1 MGLQE
6 KKSKAHQCRAHIPC
20 TCTHTVVRHS
30 GGDYLINLH
39 ISRLMMLGEFTYSN
53 ECALS
58 PHRDN
63 FLLNR
68 CGWNFH
74 LQRDFVSSI
83 CSSVAVDYVE
93 YCIPRR
99 LYICVRAHSG
109 FLVPFFFFFFNS
121 KILSGEEALNV
132 PE

>member
-1 MGLQE
+1 MEVECRGEAQSE
-6 KKSKAHQCRAHIPC
+6 AHQRRAHVPC
-20 TCTHTVVRHS
+20 THAHAHTLVRHS

-53 ECALS
+53 ERALS

-74 LQRDFVSSI
+74 LRRDFVSSI
-83 CSSVAVDYVE
+83 RSSVAVDYV
-93 YCIPRR
+93 
-99 LYICVRAHSG
+99 
-109 FLVPFFFFFFNS
+109 
-121 KILSGEEALNV
+121 
-132 PE
+132 